1 MAIFPS
7 RTHGLLYA
15 LRYQASSDIQKTE
28 SEKRMALDYEQQKN
42 LAQMNDLEDFV
53 QTTDEMTAALTQFRN
68 RRDYEKKSLIVEE
81 SFERV
86 LDEDT
91 IPKTQKILK
100 IVSEMDELLSHDL
113 LRQARALFPDDSDL
127 VLVLREM
134 LRRYKFDEIKRQRI
148 QEVLLQ
154 IEEQANPR
162 ALRAGINCALKAK
175 LFGKMLSLSPTLL
188 RASYRNFLEND
199 AGEMAIY
206 EEWIASYGYQRRSF
220 ILDFV
225 ETALLTDVD
234 AQDPSCSSLEFGH
247 LLSKLTQLKVLRS
260 ADISFIKKLLA
271 DVQVSSHNNSEAAWL
286 VFMLA
291 ILHTPEALDALLY
304 DVLGEAIFLSSHQK
318 RAQLLQ
324 AIRRACKSL
333 PLSLFSDD
341 AAAFALLEHFDHLV
355 GIAYHHEISNQRQ
368 IKSVG

>member
-1 MAIFPS
+1 MVIPPS
-7 RTHGLLYA
+7 RVHGLLYA
-15 LRYQASSDIQKTE
+15 LRYQAANDIQKAE
-28 SEKRMALDYEQQKN
+28 SEKKIALDEEQQKN
-42 LAQMNDLEDFV
+42 LAQMNDLDDFV

-68 RRDYEKKSLIVEE
+68 RRDYEKKSPVIEG

-86 LDEDT
+86 LDEDVT
-91 IPKTQKILK
+91 PKTQQILK
-100 IVSEMDELLSHDL
+100 IMSQMDGFLAHDL

-134 LRRYKFDEIKRQRI
+134 LRRYKSDEIKRQRI
-148 QEVLLQ
+148 QEALLQ
-154 IEEQANPR
+154 IEERANPR

-188 RASYRNFLEND
+188 RASYRRFLENS
-199 AGEMAIY
+199 AGEVAVY
-206 EEWIASYGYQRRSF
+206 EEWIASYGYQRRSS

-260 ADISFIKKLLA
+260 ADIVFIKKLLA
-271 DVQVSSHNNSEAAWL
+271 DKLVCAHNDREAEWL

-291 ILHTPEALDALLY
+291 ILHAPTALDALLY
-304 DVLGEAIFLSSHQK
+304 DMLGEAVFLSSHQK

-324 AIRRACKSL
+324 IIRQACKSL
-333 PLSLFSDD
+333 PLSLFSDNG
-341 AAAFALLEHFDHLV
+341 AAFALLEHFDRLV
-355 GIAYHHEISNQRQ
+355 EIAYHHEISSQRQ
-368 IKSVG
+368 TKNTG

>member
-1 MAIFPS
+1 MTISPS
-7 RTHGLLYA
+7 RTHSLLYA
-15 LRYQASSDIQKTE
+15 LRYQASSDIKKAE

-42 LAQMNDLEDFV
+42 LAQLNDLEDFL

-68 RRDYEKKSLIVEE
+68 RRDYEKKSPIIEE

-86 LDEDT
+86 LDEDA
-91 IPKTQKILK
+91 IPKTQQILK
-100 IVSEMDELLSHDL
+100 IVSDMDGFLSHDL

-134 LRRYKFDEIKRQRI
+134 LRRYKFDEVKRRRI
-148 QEVLLQ
+148 QEALLQ

-175 LFGKMLSLSPTLL
+175 LFGKMLSLSPSLL
-188 RASYRNFLEND
+188 RASYRNFLENN

-206 EEWIASYGYQRRSF
+206 EEWIASYGYQKRSF

-260 ADISFIKKLLA
+260 ADITFIKKLLA
-271 DVQVSSHNNSEAAWL
+271 DALVCAHNDREADWL

-291 ILHTPEALDALLY
+291 ILHTPAALDVLLY
-304 DVLGEAIFLSSHQK
+304 DLLGEAVFLSSHQK

-324 AIRRACKSL
+324 IIRQACKSL
-333 PLSLFSDD
+333 PLSLFNSD
-341 AAAFALLEHFDHLV
+341 AAAFSLLGHFDRLV
-355 GIAYHHEISNQRQ
+355 EIAYHHEISSQRQ
-368 IKSVG
+368 IKSAG